1 MIQAPGDGA
10 YDRNE
15 IFNILKRRGI
25 TSGIKTRSDASTRS
39 TGSPYRAE
47 RLRERNRLG
56 GYQMWSQE
64 AGYGKRWKVKGVFSA
79 MKRIFGEGVRATS
92 LKGMFREI
100 RMRVNGYNRMM
111 AMMV

>member
-1 MIQAPGDGA
+1 
-10 YDRNE
+10 
-15 IFNILKRRGI
+15 
-25 TSGIKTRSDASTRS
+25 
-39 TGSPYRAE
+39 
-47 RLRERNRLG
+47 
-56 GYQMWSQE
+56 
-64 AGYGKRWKVKGVFSA
+64 